1 MKKTRAKG
9 TQSTI
14 PVTRPT
20 LESYDMYAP
29 LFEKPI
35 QSGMLTT
42 HVHVAEFEK
51 RVAKYLGVKHC
62 VAVSSCTAGLMLVL
76 KGLGLEGEVI
86 VPSFTFAATAHP
98 LVWNN
103 LKPVFADIEPGTY
116 TLDSASVEK
125 HITSKTSAIL
135 ATHVFG
141 VVCDIKKLQAL
152 AHKHKLKLIFDAAHA
167 FGSSRGGV
175 KVGNFGD
182 AEVFSLSPI
191 KVLTAV
197 EGGIVATN
205 SDALAQY
212 VRLGRNYGD
221 DGTNNMLFVGLSAR
235 MSEFHAA
242 VGLRSLAKLPAN
254 LKNRHAKAQY
264 LLAGLKKIE
273 PKLRFQIIPPHTTTT
288 YYIFSIYID
297 PSVLGY
303 TRDMLFDFFATQG
316 ISARKYFYPPLH
328 KQTAYAG
335 VSVKKGSLVV
345 TDTVAESVLSLP
357 LYSHIAKGDMDRVL
371 HAFKE
376 FTQNQHAH

>member
-1 MKKTRAKG
+1 MKKTRAK
-9 TQSTI
+9 SAHPTI

-20 LESYDMYAP
+20 LEPYGMYAP

-42 HVHVAEFEK
+42 HAHVADFEK

-62 VAVSSCTAGLMLVL
+62 VAVSSCTSGLMLVL

-103 LKPVFADIEPGTY
+103 LTPVFADVEPGTY
-116 TLDSASVEK
+116 TLDPTSVEK
-125 HITSKTSAIL
+125 HITKKTSAIL

-141 VVCDIKKLQAL
+141 VVCDVKKLQAL
-152 AHKHKLKLIFDAAHA
+152 ARKYKLKLIFDAAHA
-167 FGSSRGGV
+167 FGSTQSGV
-175 KVGNFGD
+175 RVGNFGD

-197 EGGIVATN
+197 EGGLVATN
-205 SDALAQY
+205 NDTLAQY

-221 DGTNNMLFVGLSAR
+221 DGTNNTLFVGLSAR

-242 VGLRSLAKLPAN
+242 VGLRSLAKLPTN
-254 LKNRHAKAQY
+254 LKNRQTKARY
-264 LLAGLKKIE
+264 LRAGLKKIE
-273 PKLRFQIIPPHTTTT
+273 PNLRFQIIPPHTTTT
-288 YYIFSIYID
+288 HYIFSIYMD
-297 PSVLGY
+297 PHVLGY
-303 TRDMLFDFFATQG
+303 TRDMLFDFLATQG

-328 KQTAYAG
+328 KQTAYAE
-335 VSVKKGSLVV
+335 VAVKKGSLVV
-345 TDTVAESVLSLP
+345 TDTVAENVLSLP
-357 LYSHIAKGDMDRVL
+357 LYSHISKEDMDRVL